1 MLITS
6 VLVVLL
12 GIGFLVGRLLVEQ
25 RRTEI
30 PDEALEPDIAQRIE
44 KFHRVKVEDGR
55 TVWELRAEKADFLE
69 ANGRI
74 VVEQPEVSF
83 FASDGQSVVVS
94 GKRGDVTVNG
104 SEVGRIDLTG
114 GIEVQVGQ
122 YMLHTPE
129 ASWIDE
135 MDSIVASSGVDISG
149 GAISVKGK
157 VMIVEVGSRRVR
169 VVGGVQTTL
178 RAHELRNETTE
189 AAAPAGPS
197 ATATASEK
205 SDAAAQ

>member
-1 MLITS
+1 VLITS
-6 VLVVLL
+6 VLLVLL
-12 GIGFLVGRLLVEQ
+12 GIGFLVGQLLVEQ
-25 RRTEI
+25 RRAEI

-83 FASDGQSVVVS
+83 FGTDGQSVVVS

-135 MDSIVASSGVDISG
+135 MDSIVASSGVDLSG

-169 VVGGVQTTL
+169 VIGGVQTTL
-178 RAHELRNETTE
+178 RAREFQNEASVGAAPT
-189 AAAPAGPS
+189 AAA
-197 ATATASEK
+197 
-205 SDAAAQ
+205 SDESNAVKQ